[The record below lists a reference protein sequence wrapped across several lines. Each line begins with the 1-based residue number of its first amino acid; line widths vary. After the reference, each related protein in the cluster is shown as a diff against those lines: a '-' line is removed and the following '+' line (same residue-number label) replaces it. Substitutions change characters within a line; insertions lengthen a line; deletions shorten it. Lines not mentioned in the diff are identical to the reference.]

1 MALTSTAGWKLSSDE
16 AQWFPVFFTGSQA
29 AAFIYVCCIV
39 RFSTEAGRQADQL
52 LVQEAAKKHHH
63 LDLNTL
69 RGHTDCVTALDFSSD
84 ACNLTTGEP
93 TLSLPFDQDLSCL
106 RTETF

>member
-1 MALTSTAGWKLSSDE
+1 MLPQIGSCLFVTWGILWSFPETRTYILVSSLVIS
-16 AQWFPVFFTGSQA
+16 WS
-29 AAFIYVCCIV
+29 I
-39 RFSTEAGRQADQL
+39 TE
-52 LVQEAAKKHHH
+52 EAAKKHHH

>member
-1 MALTSTAGWKLSSDE
+1 MECAVSVVSAELC
-16 AQWFPVFFTGSQA
+16 VFF
-29 AAFIYVCCIV
+29 
-39 RFSTEAGRQADQL
+39 
-52 LVQEAAKKHHH
+52 QEAAKKHHH

-84 ACNLTTGEP
+84 TCNLTTGEP
-93 TLSLPFDQDLSCL
+93 TLSLPFDHDLSCL

>member
-1 MALTSTAGWKLSSDE
+1 MVFLQGP
-16 AQWFPVFFTGSQA
+16 AQAQNLRDS
-29 AAFIYVCCIV
+29 
-39 RFSTEAGRQADQL
+39 
-52 LVQEAAKKHHH
+52 LVQAKSDIVVKEAAKKHHH

-69 RGHTDCVTALDFSSD
+69 RGHTDCVIALDFSSD